1 MGMKSATAVARVVV
15 QAGIGFLL
23 VAGPALAGG
32 EPIQIPTLGGVG
44 LVALAGA
51 LSAGGAWLLRNRDKQ
66 K

>member
-1 MGMKSATAVARVVV
+1 MKSATSVARVV
-15 QAGIGFLL
+15 G
-23 VAGPALAGG
+23 LAGLSLMVAVPAMAG
-32 EPIQIPTLGGVG
+32 GSGPPLEVPTLGGVG

>member
-1 MGMKSATAVARVVV
+1 MKSATSLARVV
-15 QAGIGFLL
+15 G
-23 VAGPALAGG
+23 LAGLSLMVAVPAMAG
-32 EPIQIPTLGGVG
+32 DSGPPPLEVPTLGGVG